1 MAQIAIPLLLL
12 GTAYLVSNDD
22 SNNGKKE
29 NYSNLNEIDEN
40 GDLLATE
47 YEQVTPHT
55 KDSNLNMNNSGE
67 YSSYQDKYFLKK
79 NQVSKPDNTFQSLT
93 GDTVKFDDVKHNNM
107 TAFYSNKTNGNLTNY
122 NQKSILDNYT
132 GSGTY
137 DIEKNEVA
145 QLFKPQDNTQ
155 NVYGMQNQNDFLQS
169 RVNQSLRHAN
179 TKPWEEV
186 QVGPGLNQ
194 GYDAQ
199 TTALGFNS
207 GMESR
212 DSWKPKTVDDLRA
225 ANNPKVAYRLDNHM
239 GPAAAPKGLQSSS
252 TVDNIGRVQ
261 KKTVDTYFVNNGQ
274 FTPGAFASHNL
285 AETKNPMQ
293 MMTTENRDTTSVEY
307 YGVKGS
313 QNSESQYTRGEH
325 KESTKIQLPTKPFI
339 NMTNNNIYPTSE
351 QNYGKEGFNSYTNN
365 RSTTRDSYLGNAFGQ
380 LKANVIDPVMDGF
393 RHTKKTNFVKNSHNG
408 NMNGTSKKPIVYN
421 PNDRT
426 PTTNRE
432 MYECKLDMNH
442 LNVQNQDAT
451 GYISSNPYLIGTQR
465 QSMNQDEMG
474 PAMGVNQQ
482 FGKNYAAEYN
492 QRNNDNRLHYSR
504 TNTGNMGLFN
514 NQTNAAITGHE
525 KCNNRT
531 NALYNPASNRDMLES
546 PSSQLG
552 TLSSGP
558 QEYDNINK
566 DYNSP
571 DLLKAFKNNPYTQ
584 PLGSV
589 A

>member
-22 SNNGKKE
+22 SNNE
-29 NYSNLNEIDEN
+29 NSENFSNINDVN
-40 GDLLATE
+40 SDLLANE
-47 YEQVTPHT
+47 YKEVSPNEE
-55 KDSNLNMNNSGE
+55 SVPLNMNNSGN
-67 YSSYQDKYFLKK
+67 YNSYQDKYFLKK
-79 NQVSKPDNTFQSLT
+79 QDTPDEKFQSLT
-93 GDTVKFDDVKHNNM
+93 GETMTYDQIEHNNM
-107 TAFYSNKTNGNLTNY
+107 TAFFSNKTNGSLTDY

-145 QLFKPQDNTQ
+145 QLFKPQENTQ
-155 NVYGMQNQNDFLQS
+155 NVYGTQNQNDFLQS

-179 TKPWEEV
+179 SKPWQEV

-212 DSWKPKTVDDLRA
+212 DMWQPKTVDELRA

-239 GPAAAPKGLQSSS
+239 GPAATSKGLQQSS
-252 TVDNIGRVQ
+252 TVDNLGKIQ
-261 KKTVDTYFVNNGQ
+261 KKSVDTYYVNNGQ
-274 FTPGAFASHNL
+274 FTRGAQSQNL
-285 AETKNPMQ
+285 AHTQKPMQ
-293 MMTTENRDTTSVEY
+293 MMTKENRDTTSVEY

-313 QNSESQYTRGEH
+313 QNSESQYTRGQH
-325 KESTKIQLPTKPFI
+325 KESSKIQLPTKPFL
-339 NMTNNNIYPTSE
+339 NMTNSNIYPTSK
-351 QNYGKEGFNSYTNN
+351 QNYGKEGFKSYANN
-365 RSTTRDSYLGNAFGQ
+365 RTTTRDSYIGNVFGQ

-393 RHTKKTNFVKNSHNG
+393 KHTKKGNFVKNSHNG
-408 NMNGTSKKPIVYN
+408 HMNGTSKKPIVYN
-421 PNDRT
+421 PNEYA

-432 MYECKLDMNH
+432 MYEEKLNMNH
-442 LNVQNQDAT
+442 LNVQQQDAT
-451 GYISSNPYLIGTQR
+451 GYMSSNPYLIGTQR
-465 QSMNQDEMG
+465 ASMNQTETG

-482 FGKNYAAEYN
+482 FSKNYESVYN
-492 QRNNDNRLHYSR
+492 QRNNDNRLNYSR
-504 TNTGNMGLFN
+504 TNTGNMSIFN
-514 NQTNAAITGHE
+514 NQTNVAITGHE

-531 NALYNPASNRDMLES
+531 NALYNPSANSNLMDT
-546 PSSQLG
+546 PGQQLG
-552 TLSSGP
+552 MISSGP
-558 QEYDNINK
+558 QEYDNIQK